1 MVTRATLAFG
11 LALST
16 LSACDE
22 RPNLA
27 SAPTSDAVTA
37 DAQAPSAPDAA
48 EPRGPE
54 PFPVV
59 PVGPSLD
66 APALLTRLSLDLRGI
81 RPSPEERA
89 RVEGAD
95 SNTELAVLIEEFLAD
110 PRFGVRIADLW
121 SQVLR
126 TRVEDFPVQAVDFG
140 LAPEQEP
147 ALYRAIG
154 DEPLQIIRRIA
165 MEDRPWTD
173 VVTAG
178 WTMTDDLLAS
188 VWPVEPE
195 GQGPGW
201 RPARYTDAR
210 PPAGVLSTNGLWWR
224 YLSDGVSYGRGRA
237 NAIARIFLCSDF
249 LDRPVDFPR
258 DIDLTDEAAVRDAIR
273 QNTGCIGCHSALD
286 PLAGYLAGL
295 QYTDKTATEL
305 TEYHPEREGA
315 WRTTTELPPGFYG
328 SPGFTLADLGRQL
341 AADPR
346 FVQCAVERT
355 WELLLRRRVRETD
368 RDELDALS
376 RHREAFIAGGL
387 TMRGLMRSILTD
399 PRYREAPDPA
409 TGQGE
414 KLVPP
419 EVWANILQEWTGFRL
434 TAGGADLLATDR
446 TGFRTLAG
454 GGDGR
459 SGSEPATLPTTT
471 MAIVWQRSAEAA
483 AAYAVQNWEG
493 SPLFEFDPATPFP
506 EDAEDGLWR
515 DQIGRWHE
523 RLFGTDVAPLS
534 LEVDASLQ
542 LWRQLD
548 AMDGPAAAWAGLLT
562 ALLRDPEL
570 VVY

>member
-1 MVTRATLAFG
+1 MVSRTIWSFG
-11 LALST
+11 VALSLMACHERDGLT
-16 LSACDE
+16 L
-22 RPNLA
+22 
-27 SAPTSDAVTA
+27 TSA
-37 DAQAPSAPDAA
+37 DAESVVDVPAPVIPDAA
-48 EPRGPE
+48 EPRGPD
-54 PFPVV
+54 PFPVT
-59 PVGPSLD
+59 PVGPALD
-66 APALLTRLSLDLRGI
+66 APALLTRLSIDLRGV
-81 RPSPEERA
+81 RPAPEERT
-89 RVEGAD
+89 RVETPDAD
-95 SNTELAVLIEEFLAD
+95 RELDVLIDEFLAD

-121 SQVLR
+121 AQVFR
-126 TRVEDFPVQAVDFG
+126 TRVEDFPVQAADFG
-140 LAPEQEP
+140 LAPGQEP
-147 ALYRAIG
+147 ALFRAIG
-154 DEPLQIIRRIA
+154 DEPLQIVRRIA

-173 VVTAG
+173 VVTAD

-237 NAIARIFLCSDF
+237 NVVARIFLCSDF

-295 QYTDKTATEL
+295 QYTDKTAAEL
-305 TEYHPEREGA
+305 TEYHPERESA

-328 SPGFTLADLGRQL
+328 TPGFTLADLGRQL
-341 AADPR
+341 AGDPR

-355 WELLLRRRVRETD
+355 WELLLRRPVRESD
-368 RDELDALS
+368 RGELDALS

-387 TMRGLMRSILTD
+387 TVRALVRSILTD
-399 PRYREAPDPA
+399 PRYREAPNPA

-419 EVWANILQEWTGFRL
+419 EVWANVLEQWTGFRL

-459 SGSEPATLPTTT
+459 AGSEPATLPTTT

-483 AAYAVQNWEG
+483 AAFAVQNWNG
-493 SPLFEFDPATPFP
+493 SPLFEFEPATPFP
-506 EDAEDGLWR
+506 GSAQDGLWR
-515 DQIGRWHE
+515 DQIVHWHD
-523 RLFGTDVAPLS
+523 RLFGNDVTRDS
-534 LEVDASLQ
+534 LEVTSALE

-548 AMDGPAAAWAGLLT
+548 AMDGPSAAWAGLLT